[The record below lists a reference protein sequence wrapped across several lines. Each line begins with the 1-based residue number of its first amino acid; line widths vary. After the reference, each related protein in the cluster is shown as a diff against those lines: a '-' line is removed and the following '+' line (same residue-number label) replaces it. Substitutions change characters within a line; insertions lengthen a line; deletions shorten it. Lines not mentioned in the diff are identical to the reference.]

1 MIETDVTYHKP
12 SQGFKESVDLE
23 DPAIEVM
30 TDFTRVTAISVNPC
44 ANLEQARE
52 RMISRGVQMLFVT
65 NQYHEVMGLITINDL
80 NGTKPIQVLS
90 ENGGKIEDIMVR
102 DIMTPRLK
110 LEALDFSE
118 IQKARVGDL
127 LETFKRMGRQHALV
141 VEKDE
146 FADKQT
152 IRGVLSTTQ
161 LSKQLGYEVQS
172 SHMASNIAE
181 MARKVAEQKFGHL
194 PPGQRFSWRGRI
206 WQKTSTSS
214 PAQRV
219 TTSHASFPVLQA
231 LFRQIQPWQTAPEL
245 TRQTR

>member
-12 SQGFKESVDLE
+12 SQTFKERVDLE

-30 TDFTRVTAISVNPC
+30 TDFTKVTAISVNPC

-52 RMISRGVQMLFVT
+52 RMISSGVQMLFVT

-80 NGTKPIQVLS
+80 NGTKPMQALS
-90 ENGGKIEDIMVR
+90 ENGGKMEDIMVR

-110 LEALDFSE
+110 LEALDFSD

-146 FADKQT
+146 SAGKQT

-181 MARKVAEQKFGHL
+181 MAHG
-194 PPGQRFSWRGRI
+194 G
-206 WQKTSTSS
+206 
-214 PAQRV
+214 
-219 TTSHASFPVLQA
+219 
-231 LFRQIQPWQTAPEL
+231 
-245 TRQTR
+245 